1 MRKLDSNA
9 HSVFLLYY
17 HLILVIKYRKKI
29 LTDPVSERAREIF
42 EYIAPKYHVTLEE
55 WNHDRDHVHIMFRA
69 HPKSE
74 LSKFINAYKSASSRL
89 IKKEYPEIRQKLWKE
104 MFWSQSFCLLSA
116 GGAELVGDSALILV
130 GAHNDRLARA
140 AGVDHDDL
148 LGADVGAGTTAG
160 TLVLVH
166 LGNTVHDVDGVELTD
181 LGAVAQTDAGKGAGL
196 RRIAANIL

>member
-89 IKKEYPEIRQKLWKE
+89 IKKEYPEIRQRSVSRIFPNQT
-104 MFWSQSFCLLSA
+104 MAIRSRSA
-116 GGAELVGDSALILV
+116 RVRSRYSGLAALPRRQ
-130 GAHNDRLARA
+130 RLKMQNFR
-140 AGVDHDDL
+140 
-148 LGADVGAGTTAG
+148 
-160 TLVLVH
+160 
-166 LGNTVHDVDGVELTD
+166 
-181 LGAVAQTDAGKGAGL
+181 
-196 RRIAANIL
+196 